1 MDNCITIYHIDRTRK
16 SNIWRVEDIPSQ
28 CTGGSKAIIIEVC
41 GDLCNRILRFELD
54 ANNVFET
61 PCDRSLIA
69 QSAYLECGNAGTRN
83 VKRYCAQFDS
93 DLSAA
98 DFEPRVTLTPKIA
111 GFTGVSDPESGSR
124 ALVTVDIQTDQDMS
138 MSLALEVPTG
148 ISNVKVF
155 SATGNAEPLP
165 ASLPI
170 SFLEPPPS
178 IKTGVNVFGLFA
190 KELTTIPI
198 IMDESF
204 SYQMGSVP
212 SFTSVVE
219 AFTTTF
225 YTNVSIENR
234 LESVTATDEN
244 GAPISTVSGVEDL
257 PAELWATGFVGPR
270 IPNLAHQSGPGGIM
284 RTTEAANGASPSDS
298 LALADFIRTQ
308 H

>member
-28 CTGGSKAIIIEVC
+28 CTGGSKAIIIELC
-41 GDLCNRILRFELD
+41 NNLCNRILRFELD

-69 QSAYLECGNAGTRN
+69 QSAYFECGDANTRN

-170 SFLEPPPS
+170 SFLEPPAS

-225 YTNVSIENR
+225 YTNVGIDQQVQS
-234 LESVTATDEN
+234 LTATDEN
-244 GAPISTVSGVEDL
+244 DVPVGTTQTIETL
-257 PAELWATGFVGPR
+257 PAELWPVGFPGSKVANSDPQHGR
-270 IPNLAHQSGPGGIM
+270 GGILN
-284 RTTEAANGASPSDS
+284 TEQAAVGASPSDS
-298 LALADFIRTQ
+298 LALSDFLRTYK
-308 H
+308 